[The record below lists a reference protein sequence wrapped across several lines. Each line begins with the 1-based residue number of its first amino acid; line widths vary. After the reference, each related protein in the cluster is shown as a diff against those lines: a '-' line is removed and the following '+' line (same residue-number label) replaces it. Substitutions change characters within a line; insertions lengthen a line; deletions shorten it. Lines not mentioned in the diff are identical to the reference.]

1 MKLNNLTI
9 LTISISIYQFASGLI
24 GPFYVLYIQKIGG
37 TIENLGIA
45 FGILAFFSAVTTYLA
60 GRYSD
65 KIGRKPPLIFAGYL
79 IAILFLL
86 YLLVKNVFQLY
97 ILQAI
102 FGIVN
107 SVFAVMERIL
117 VADITKSET
126 RGMQIGRYDAVVGIF
141 ASLALI
147 SGGFLIG
154 KFGFEIV
161 FFLFSG
167 LGIISTT
174 ILFLI
179 KEKARK

>member
-45 FGILAFFSAVTTYLA
+45 FGILAFFSAITTYFA
-60 GRYSD
+60 GKYSD
-65 KIGRKPPLIFAGYL
+65 KIGRKPLLIFAGYL

-86 YLLVKNVFQLY
+86 YLLIKTTFQLY

-102 FGIVN
+102 FGVVN
-107 SVFAVMERIL
+107 SIFAVTERIL
-117 VADITKSET
+117 IADITKSKT
-126 RGMQIGRYDAVVGIF
+126 RGVQIGTYDAIVGVV
-141 ASLALI
+141 ASLALVI
-147 SGGFLIG
+147 GGFLIG

-161 FFLFSG
+161 FYIFSV

-174 ILFLI
+174 LLFLV
-179 KEKARK
+179 KEKVRR